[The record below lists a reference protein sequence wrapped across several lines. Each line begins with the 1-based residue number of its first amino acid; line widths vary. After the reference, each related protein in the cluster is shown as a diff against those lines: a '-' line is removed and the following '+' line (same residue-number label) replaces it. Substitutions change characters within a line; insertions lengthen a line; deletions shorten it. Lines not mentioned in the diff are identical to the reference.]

1 VRVAVT
7 GSSGH
12 LGSTIVA
19 TLRDDGIEAIGIDSR
34 PGTQTSVV
42 ADVRDADAMRAA
54 VRGVSRLIHA
64 ASLHAPHLPVRSKA
78 EFIDVNVTGAQV
90 VLDAGR
96 EARVE
101 SVVYSSTT
109 SVYGHALEP
118 RDAAVWVDEELE
130 PRPRDIYDVTKLAA
144 ERLCE
149 LFAGET
155 GVPTTS
161 LRVSRFSFGTA
172 PGLAVPYCL
181 HRAVNV
187 GDAARAHLLALERCE
202 RGHLVLNVSGASPF
216 QREDVGELLRDADA
230 VLRRRAPHIAAA
242 MRRGGHPLPQR
253 IERVYAIDRAR
264 AALGYEPRHGVAELL
279 ATPSAAFA
287 APGAPAAPS
296 PARRPRPR
304 WRGRP
309 C

>member
-12 LGSTIVA
+12 LGSTMVA

-90 VLDAGR
+90 VLDARR

-187 GDAARAHLLALERCE
+187 GDAARAHLLALERRE
-202 RGHLVLNVSGASPF
+202 GARGPW
-216 QREDVGELLRDADA
+216 LRA
-230 VLRRRAPHIAAA
+230 AP
-242 MRRGGHPLPQR
+242 RGGGAARYSQR
-253 IERVYAIDRAR
+253 SVRGAGRIRSTLTGTPATT
-264 AALGYEPRHGVAELL
+264 ALAGTSLL
-279 ATPSAAFA
+279 TTV
-287 APGAPAAPS
+287 
-296 PARRPRPR
+296 
-304 WRGRP
+304 
-309 C
+309 